1 MTSEKQIGIYSD
13 SSVKEEYDLLR
24 ISNSI
29 EELGGSV
36 FQIDRHH
43 SSAIFYFKID
53 RNQKMHK
60 FLDDLETHIL
70 RW

>member
-1 MTSEKQIGIYSD
+1 MTSEKQIGIYSL

-24 ISNSI
+24 IANSI
-29 EELGGSV
+29 EELGGNV
-36 FQIDRHH
+36 FQIEKQY
-43 SSAIFYFKID
+43 SSATFYFKID